1 MNTNCQWLEERP
13 SSEGHGIWQFM
24 AHLRRMVCEFHQGP
38 IAMREELGATPE
50 IKIGADV
57 VTALPAAGAF
67 PTWKPDFECN
77 PVADLEVFHI
87 GSDRCHHP

>member
-1 MNTNCQWLEERP
+1 
-13 SSEGHGIWQFM
+13 
-24 AHLRRMVCEFHQGP
+24 
-38 IAMREELGATPE
+38 MREELGATPE
-50 IKIGADV
+50 IKVGADV

-77 PVADLEVFHI
+77 PVTDLEVFHI